1 MSGYSQMSA
10 AECPLD
16 SCKDKEKG
24 GVGGALL
31 NSKSKVILFKRM
43 RQYTATV
50 SGGTK
55 QLDQV

>member
-31 NSKSKVILFKRM
+31 NSRLTKSISYLGAVHSDCF
-43 RQYTATV
+43 
-50 SGGTK
+50 GWN
-55 QLDQV
+55 

>member
-31 NSKSKVILFKRM
+31 NSKSISYLNEAVHSYCF
-43 RQYTATV
+43 
-50 SGGTK
+50 GWN
-55 QLDQV
+55 

>member
-31 NSKSKVILFKRM
+31 NSRLTSYLM
-43 RQYTATV
+43 RQYTVTV

-55 QLDQV
+55 QLD

>member
-31 NSKSKVILFKRM
+31 NSRLTKSISYLIQENEAVHSDCF
-43 RQYTATV
+43 
-50 SGGTK
+50 GWN
-55 QLDQV
+55 